1 MFRANC
7 DLNLDSRNDAPRRRP
22 PQPRPLDAVA
32 ARESAPLAATERLN
46 PFVKTTAFGRF
57 HPPAALLV
65 GGRRRPDV
73 FDFFDY
79 DGLGVGSTDND
90 YDFDISADP
99 GIATGVAAR
108 AHPVD
113 TRIADRPHPASV
125 AVTAGGGVGVVHHHP
140 RGRPVLHTRNK
151 KIRLWRKLYYLDYL
165 RKLYAR

>member
-1 MFRANC
+1 M
-7 DLNLDSRNDAPRRRP
+7 NLHFNSEARNDAPRRRP
-22 PQPRPLDAVA
+22 PLPRPVDAAA
-32 ARESAPLAATERLN
+32 ARESAPLAATESLN

-57 HPPAALLV
+57 HPPAELLV

-79 DGLGVGSTDND
+79 DGLGVGGGSNDD

-113 TRIADRPHPASV
+113 SRIGDRHHPTSV
-125 AVTAGGGVGVVHHHP
+125 TVTAGGVGVLHPHHP
-140 RGRPVLHTRNK
+140 RSGPVVHTRNK